1 MTPPR
6 KRHSKRLSFR
16 LPQLLLLAALFA
28 PATAVLAQVTIDGH
42 IDPAEWAGAEHVTD
56 FKVTEPLTLV
66 PSPYPTEAWILATPE
81 GLAIAFRNTQPA
93 SVPRTRQR
101 TQRDQDA
108 PVDRVNLMI
117 DFDGDGRAG
126 YNFTVNLTDG
136 YIDATITN
144 ERNFNKDWD
153 AIWTHAVSEDDGAWS
168 AEMLIPWYVAP
179 MRKGDASGKPE
190 GRRRNMALSTRK

>member
-1 MTPPR
+1 MTN
-6 KRHSKRLSFR
+6 KNIAAAV
-16 LPQLLLLAALFA
+16 LLA
-28 PATAVLAQVTIDGH
+28 LASAQAAGAEGPHITVDGR

-56 FKVTEPLTLV
+56 FKLTEPLTGA

-81 GLAIAFRNTQPA
+81 GLAIGFRNTQPA

-108 PVDRVNLMI
+108 SVDRVNLMI
-117 DFDGDGRAG
+117 DYDGDGRSG

-144 ERNFNKDWD
+144 ERSFSKDWD
-153 AIWTHAVSEDDGAWS
+153 ANWKHAVSETAT
-168 AEMLIPWYVAP
+168 P
-179 MRKGDASGKPE
+179 
-190 GRRRNMALSTRK
+190 GRRRC